1 VARIF
6 RRIVIAAAVL
16 TALLVVVAAGDPGAF
31 DRDEC
36 PLPERYVFQGEERS
50 PADLLRASE
59 TIAASVAGTAP

>member
-16 TALLVVVAAGDPGAF
+16 TALLVVAAGDPGAF